1 MSGCAIL
8 GMELFLRRLRL
19 LLFLDCSRDE
29 LLSLEVVFPTA
40 WKMLLDYSSLTVD
53 SALFLCLLMALL
65 LKYSML
71 ILKNLSLS

>member
-1 MSGCAIL
+1 MSGCGTL